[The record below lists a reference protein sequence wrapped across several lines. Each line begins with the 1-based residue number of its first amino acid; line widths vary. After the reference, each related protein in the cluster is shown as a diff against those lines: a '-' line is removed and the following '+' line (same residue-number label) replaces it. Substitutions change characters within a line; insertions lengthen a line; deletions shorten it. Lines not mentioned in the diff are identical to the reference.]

1 MEVGFYGKLPS
12 HGDFLRR
19 RASEG
24 FVRAW
29 DAWLQ
34 EGLSASRASLGDQW
48 LDVYLTSPA
57 WRFACAAGV
66 AGPTTVAGVIAPSV
80 DRVGRYFPVTVVA
93 ELPPDVD
100 VLSLAVD
107 AAVFFDAAEQV
118 VIETLETEDVDLE
131 VFDLRV
137 SRLGEEL
144 EVARWANPVTL
155 DQAAAGVLSEGQ
167 PSGWQLP
174 LGALDHLP
182 SVLAQLLSRR
192 LGELYAPLS
201 VWWTGGSEAVEPSCL
216 LGRGLPSPE
225 TFAALLDGAWS
236 RHKWQVVPARVT
248 ARAAEPLVPLEAIP
262 ATFHMRS
269 EAATDVGR
277 IRSVNQDAFLERP
290 AAGLWVV
297 ADGLGGH
304 SDGELASR
312 MVCDSL
318 AEMAPAAS
326 LDDMAAGVAEQLQA
340 VNEHLL
346 RTSARSLL
354 ADTCGSTVV
363 VLLVRGQRLAALWA
377 GDSRAYRWR
386 AGALDQLTRD
396 HSAVPNGASR
406 PESTAITRAVGAEPA
421 LSLDVVWGEVR
432 PGDRYLLCSDGLTRT
447 VSDSRL
453 AAALGNG
460 DIRTTVDTLIAES
473 LAAGAPDNVTILIAE
488 AVAEQRGDLV
498 GF

>member
-29 DAWLQ
+29 DTWLQ
-34 EGLSASRASLGDQW
+34 EGMSASRTALGDRW
-48 LDVYLTSPA
+48 LDLYLTSPA
-57 WRFACAAGV
+57 WRFACTAGV
-66 AGPTTVAGVIAPSV
+66 AGPATVAGVMAPSV

-93 ELPPDVD
+93 ELPVEVD

-107 AAVFFDAAEQV
+107 AAAFFDAAEQV
-118 VIETLETEDVDLE
+118 VIETLETEHVDLE

-137 SRLGEEL
+137 GRLGDAL
-144 EVARWANPVTL
+144 DGARPANPVTL
-155 DQAAAGVLSEGQ
+155 DQAAAGMLAESRPG
-167 PSGWQLP
+167 GWQLP
-174 LGALDHLP
+174 IGALDHLP

-216 LGRGLPSPE
+216 LGRGVPAPE
-225 TFAALLDGAWS
+225 TFAALLDGAWKH
-236 RHKWQVVPARVT
+236 HKWHVVPARVVVHDT
-248 ARAAEPLVPLEAIP
+248 EPLVPREP
-262 ATFHMRS
+262 AQPSFHMRS

-290 AAGLWVV
+290 TAGLWVV

-318 AEMAPAAS
+318 ADLAPAAS
-326 LDDMAAGVAEQLQA
+326 IDDLASGVAGQLQA
-340 VNEHLL
+340 VNEHLVL
-346 RTSARSLL
+346 TSTKSLL

-363 VLLVRGQRLAALWA
+363 VLLVRGHRLAALWA

-386 AGALDQLTRD
+386 AGTLDQLTRD
-396 HSAVPNGASR
+396 HSAVPGGASR
-406 PESTAITRAVGAEPA
+406 PESTAITRAVGAEPD
-421 LSLDVVWGEVR
+421 LSLDVVWDEVR

-453 AAALGNG
+453 AVVLGHG
-460 DIRTTVDTLIAES
+460 DLRTTVDTLLAES

-488 AVAEQRGDLV
+488 AVADRSGDLV
-498 GF
+498 GL